1 MSISIIWSIVIDVKK
16 RLQKDED
23 GIEILKDKLTE
34 ESKDNYNLTELAR
47 SFEDKG
53 DYEKASLFYLKSGQ
67 IYASLKMKAM
77 LGPKHSKEIISILKN
92 SDVDNPELILRN
104 LVNEV
109 YYKHERPAM
118 AVSLLND
125 YGLKED
131 AEALGVASGISNI
144 VTENMVDKIE
154 LKEELVD
161 EDLDLN
167 KEEQKI
173 LNLEVRYENIMQ
185 TATVDMSEKCYL
197 CKKSIEENKSYIQCI
212 YCGIYGHYSHFGE
225 YMKVKVNC
233 PSCSKRLTQ
242 SMYNLYTL

>member
-1 MSISIIWSIVIDVKK
+1 MSISIIWSIVNDVKK
-16 RLQKDED
+16 RFQKDEQGPD
-23 GIEILKDKLTE
+23 ISKDKITE
-34 ESKDNYNLTELAR
+34 DSKDNYNLTELAR

-144 VTENMVDKIE
+144 VTESMVDKIE

-197 CKKSIEENKSYIQCI
+197 CKKSIEENKTYIQCI

-233 PSCSKRLTQ
+233 PSCSERLTQ
-242 SMYNLYTL
+242 SMYNL

>member
-167 KEEQKI
+167 KKEQKI

-233 PSCSKRLTQ
+233 PSCSERLTQ
-242 SMYNLYTL
+242 SMYNL

>member
-1 MSISIIWSIVIDVKK
+1 MSISIIWSIVSDVKK
-16 RLQKDED
+16 RLHKDED
-23 GIEILKDKLTE
+23 GIEILKDKHNE

-144 VTENMVDKIE
+144 VTELSLIH
-154 LKEELVD
+154 
-161 EDLDLN
+161 
-167 KEEQKI
+167 I
-173 LNLEVRYENIMQ
+173 
-185 TATVDMSEKCYL
+185 SEPTRPY
-197 CKKSIEENKSYIQCI
+197 
-212 YCGIYGHYSHFGE
+212 
-225 YMKVKVNC
+225 
-233 PSCSKRLTQ
+233 
-242 SMYNLYTL
+242 

>member
-173 LNLEVRYENIMQ
+173 LNLEVRYKNIMQ

-233 PSCSKRLTQ
+233 PSCSERLTQ
-242 SMYNLYTL
+242 SMYNL

>member
-23 GIEILKDKLTE
+23 GIEILKDKHNE

-144 VTENMVDKIE
+144 ATESTEEKIE
-154 LKEELVD
+154 LTDELVNMD
-161 EDLDLN
+161 VDFNQEKDKN
-167 KEEQKI
+167 MTPEAK
-173 LNLEVRYENIMQ
+173 YENIMQ
-185 TATVDMSEKCYL
+185 TATVGMMEKCYL
-197 CKKSIEENKSYIQCI
+197 CKKSFEENRTYIQCV

-225 YMKVKVNC
+225 YMKVKVKC
-233 PSCSKRLTQ
+233 PSCSERLTQ
-242 SMYNLYTL
+242 SMYNL